1 MAISTTTVVLETEI
15 KDRLQRI
22 AESQHKPAETLMQD
36 AIAEYVDRQEKREQ
50 FRQETVAA
58 LDEFKR
64 TGLHATGEEVD
75 EWLTKTAT
83 GEKVPF
89 PKCHL

>member
-1 MAISTTTVVLETEI
+1 MAISTTTVVLETGI
-15 KDRLQRI
+15 KNRLERI
-22 AESQHKPAETLMQD
+22 AELQQKPAEALMQD
-36 AIAEYVDRQEKREQ
+36 AIAEYVERQERRAQ
-50 FRQETVAA
+50 FRQDAIDA
-58 LDEFKR
+58 LEEYER

-75 EWLTKTAT
+75 EWLTKTAA